1 LATLISVS
9 RVPTQRRVKRQS
21 NERVQ
26 HTDFLKS
33 RRSPY
38 RCLLKSPAGGRPVA
52 RQSVPAGLPGEH
64 TLKETLVPI
73 PNTTVKLLGPMIVP
87 TSAKVGHRR
96 VHFNT
101 PSGSPRRGVLL
112 RPLPT
117 ATLAGTLGLP
127 LGAGRSLLGVAVV
140 RPPSAVRMC
149 CGRSV
154 DRASPG
160 LSAAVQVAHPCPHAP
175 DPIRPSVW
183 ISPICGIFDLGNG
196 PPMVVMKLRLF
207 GMADVSH
214 VSSSPC
220 VCRAS
225 SRAAERRTGKSVVSP
240 SDLAVRSQN
249 PVVFAIPRFL
259 ETFPAVATSNVTE
272 QPKTRVLPGP
282 FWLTLLEKLC

>member
-1 LATLISVS
+1 MATLISVS

-127 LGAGRSLLGVAVV
+127 LGAGLLLLGAAVV
-140 RPPSAVRMC
+140 RPPSAVRI
-149 CGRSV
+149 CG
-154 DRASPG
+154 G
-160 LSAAVQVAHPCPHAP
+160 SAAVERSIVPRPDSRLPCRWHTLAP
-175 DPIRPSVW
+175 TLPTRYDRRFGFPRSVGSLTSGMVRPW
-183 ISPICGIFDLGNG
+183 
-196 PPMVVMKLRLF
+196 
-207 GMADVSH
+207 
-214 VSSSPC
+214 
-220 VCRAS
+220 
-225 SRAAERRTGKSVVSP
+225 
-240 SDLAVRSQN
+240 
-249 PVVFAIPRFL
+249 
-259 ETFPAVATSNVTE
+259 
-272 QPKTRVLPGP
+272 
-282 FWLTLLEKLC
+282 